1 MDKKKLPTVERDQE
15 AWNKIS
21 LINSEFAALNRE
33 LEQKK
38 ALLERLN
45 QELTSEVTSRKEA
58 EQALRRS
65 AEELQA
71 SEAKFRQ
78 LINVLPLPVTLHNK
92 AGVHSIINDRFVQVF
107 EYARSDIATVAGWQ
121 KLAFPAES
129 YRRRVAKIRQ
139 TAIARAATQGLDI
152 DLFEC
157 NITCK
162 SGAVKVVRVS
172 GIVIG
177 DEVLSTF
184 TDMTEQ
190 RRQEQAQKTFYERR
204 RISDL
209 MNELVRGNLPTQK
222 AVQESARIMGAKIM
236 GPFSCFHIAI
246 EDYRQKPI
254 AYWREEQLTEYR
266 LLLESVQDALDGAD
280 WICWESP
287 EGIGVISSELSAGE
301 TIKEEQKNLANM
313 IRNIVANKVSA
324 ATIAIGISE
333 LADNMVG
340 IGSYYRQAISAVST
354 GTRVWPQAKIYHYS
368 DMGVYQVLSCFNDQ
382 EQISAYIERTLG
394 KLLHYD
400 KRKSAAY
407 LDTLEIILMSDNL
420 KSGAGKLSI
429 HYQTLMFRKQRCEAI
444 LGVSLD
450 DFSARMA
457 ILTAIHLLK
466 LRKY

>member
-1 MDKKKLPTVERDQE
+1 
-15 AWNKIS
+15 
-21 LINSEFAALNRE
+21 
-33 LEQKK
+33 
-38 ALLERLN
+38 
-45 QELTSEVTSRKEA
+45 
-58 EQALRRS
+58 
-65 AEELQA
+65 
-71 SEAKFRQ
+71 
-78 LINVLPLPVTLHNK
+78 
-92 AGVHSIINDRFVQVF
+92 
-107 EYARSDIATVAGWQ
+107 
-121 KLAFPAES
+121 
-129 YRRRVAKIRQ
+129 
-139 TAIARAATQGLDI
+139 
-152 DLFEC
+152 
-157 NITCK
+157 
-162 SGAVKVVRVS
+162 
-172 GIVIG
+172 
-177 DEVLSTF
+177 
-184 TDMTEQ
+184 
-190 RRQEQAQKTFYERR
+190 
-204 RISDL
+204 
-209 MNELVRGNLPTQK
+209 
-222 AVQESARIMGAKIM
+222 
-236 GPFSCFHIAI
+236 
-246 EDYRQKPI
+246 
-254 AYWREEQLTEYR
+254 
-266 LLLESVQDALDGAD
+266 
-280 WICWESP
+280 
-287 EGIGVISSELSAGE
+287 
-301 TIKEEQKNLANM
+301 M